1 MSAPARKRVSIIS
14 SVEEAGPSV
23 ASCFVLLRHRWAT
36 LGVAA
41 TDVCRDSRSSGFTGV
56 KIGSMVVDASAV
68 GLALLDGRVVE
79 EVVNELTEPT
89 PRADTAT
96 SRKQTGNIFMDA
108 V

>member
-68 GLALLDGRVVE
+68 GLALLDWRVV

-89 PRADTAT
+89 PRAVDTAT
-96 SRKQTGNIFMDA
+96 SRKQTGDIFMVA